1 MSDLDCSQFCIKHV
15 SSLTDFNEKL
25 RRIIVIRTICI
36 EYHIHY
42 QYLKRY
48 TEPNCDYTLT
58 DTEVSTYPGHTV
70 IRVRLIIVFHWSMTY
85 YHIRDRYFFAE

>member
-1 MSDLDCSQFCIKHV
+1 MSDLDCSQFCIKQV

-25 RRIIVIRTICI
+25 RRIIVICTVCI

-48 TEPNCDYTLT
+48 TEPNCDSTLT
-58 DTEVSTYPGHTV
+58 DTEVSTYLGHTV
-70 IRVRLIIVFHWSMTY
+70 IKSKTDYSISLEYDILPH
-85 YHIRDRYFFAE
+85 

>member
-1 MSDLDCSQFCIKHV
+1 MSDLDCSQFCIKQV

-25 RRIIVIRTICI
+25 RQIIVICTVCI

-48 TEPNCDYTLT
+48 TEPNCDSTLT
-58 DTEVSTYPGHTV
+58 DIEVSTYPGHTV
-70 IRVRLIIVFHWSMTY
+70 IKSKTGYSISLEYDILPH
-85 YHIRDRYFFAE
+85 

>member
-1 MSDLDCSQFCIKHV
+1 MSDLDCSQFCIKQV

-25 RRIIVIRTICI
+25 RQIIVICTVCI

-48 TEPNCDYTLT
+48 TEPNCDSTLT
-58 DTEVSTYPGHTV
+58 DIEVSTYPGHTV

>member
-1 MSDLDCSQFCIKHV
+1 MSDNVRSRLF

-25 RRIIVIRTICI
+25 RRIIVICTVCI

-48 TEPNCDYTLT
+48 TEPNCDSTLT

-70 IRVRLIIVFHWSMTY
+70 IKSKTDYSISLEYDILPH
-85 YHIRDRYFFAE
+85 